1 MTTVVSPSMK
11 VNKIVFLMCL
21 FLVMFKG
28 WLPSLQSTH
37 TFLFIL
43 FNLKFYIIFQVA
55 MVLTMKIVIL
65 GRVMILIHLQNSG
78 SVMPAK

>member
-1 MTTVVSPSMK
+1 MTTVVLLSMK
-11 VNKIVFLMCL
+11 VNKIFLLTCM
-21 FLVMFKG
+21 FLVVFKG
-28 WLPSLQSTH
+28 RLPSLQSTH

-43 FNLKFYIIFQVA
+43 FKLKFYIIFQVA
-55 MVLTMKIVIL
+55 MVLMMKIVIL